1 MALIPISTTF
11 GDTEVIGASGVI
23 RIITNKR
30 VIEVEL
36 HVTGG
41 RLVVNPAFITAH
53 DAVGFSPH
61 IGGLSLRNSVWNVS
75 VPHAVY
81 ERAKAAVEVLAGVVH
96 NGDVGGAG
104 RHFGSPEREDIM

>member
-1 MALIPISTTF
+1 MALISISTTF
-11 GDTEVIGASGVI
+11 GNTEVIGASGVV

-41 RLVVNPAFITAH
+41 RLVVNPAFIATH
-53 DAVGFSPH
+53 DTVGFSPH
-61 IGGLSLRNSVWNVS
+61 IGGLSLGNSVWDVP

-81 ERAKAAVEVLAGVVH
+81 ERARATMEVLAGVVH

-104 RHFGSPEREDIM
+104 RHFVSIDGDNIM